1 MKTEYNSVSEDEI
14 VKTKKEKKS
23 VNYFDYSLLFVT
35 IFIAGFGLIMIYSTS
50 SYTAQMKFGNAQY
63 YFKKQLMF
71 MLLGFAAMYVAYRI
85 DYHVWHKLAFPVFIC
100 ASLLVFALI
109 PFGSEAN
116 GATRWIR
123 FGSIGVQPADVC
135 KPAVIM
141 MVSSAVC
148 SYGTKLKKFRYV
160 MLICILTGG
169 VEAALV
175 FVISNNMSSAII
187 IFLIAFVQTFI
198 AYPGYKIY
206 VALTGLAAAGVGGIY
221 AWLTNMIKGGNMTE
235 SFRLNRLLVW
245 INPENYASDKGFQ
258 TVQALYAIGSGG
270 LFGKGLGKSL
280 QKLGYTPESQN
291 DMIFSIIC
299 EEIGLFGAIFVIIVF
314 GVMLWRIAHVAQNAP
329 DLFGTLLVSGVFAHI
344 AIQVV
349 LNIAVVT
356 NFIPN
361 TGVSLPFISYGGTS
375 EIILLAEIGLVLNVS
390 SKIRL
395 ES

>member
-1 MKTEYNSVSEDEI
+1 MDRTR
-14 VKTKKEKKS
+14 KKS
-23 VNYFDYSLLFVT
+23 VKRYFDYSLLFVT

-85 DYHVWHKLAFPVFIC
+85 DYHVWHKLAFPLFIC

-206 VALTGLAAAGVGGIY
+206 VALTGLVAAGVGGIY

-280 QKLGYTPESQN
+280 QKLGYIPESQN

-299 EEIGLFGAIFVIIVF
+299 EEIGVFGDIFVIIVF

-375 EIILLAEIGLVLNVS
+375 ETILLAEIGLVLNVS
-390 SKIRL
+390 IKIRL

>member
-1 MKTEYNSVSEDEI
+1 MDRTR
-14 VKTKKEKKS
+14 KKS
-23 VNYFDYSLLFVT
+23 VKRYFDYSLLFVT

-85 DYHVWHKLAFPVFIC
+85 DYHVWHKLAFPLFIC

-148 SYGTKLKKFRYV
+148 SYGTKLNKFRYV

-206 VALTGLAAAGVGGIY
+206 VALTGLVAAGVGGIY

-280 QKLGYTPESQN
+280 QKLGYIPESQN

-375 EIILLAEIGLVLNVS
+375 ETILLAEIGLVLNVS

>member
-1 MKTEYNSVSEDEI
+1 MDRTR
-14 VKTKKEKKS
+14 KKS
-23 VNYFDYSLLFVT
+23 VKRYFDYSLLFVT
-35 IFIAGFGLIMIYSTS
+35 TFIAGFGLIMIYSTS
-50 SYTAQMKFGNAQY
+50 SYTAQMKFGIAQY

-85 DYHVWHKLAFPVFIC
+85 DYHVWHKLAFPIFIC

-280 QKLGYTPESQN
+280 QKLGYIPESQN

-375 EIILLAEIGLVLNVS
+375 ETILLAEIGLVLNVS

>member
-1 MKTEYNSVSEDEI
+1 MDRTR
-14 VKTKKEKKS
+14 KKS
-23 VNYFDYSLLFVT
+23 VKRYFDYSLLFVT

-206 VALTGLAAAGVGGIY
+206 VALTGLVAAGVGGIY
-221 AWLTNMIKGGNMTE
+221 AWLTDMIKSGNMTE

-280 QKLGYTPESQN
+280 QKLGYIPESQN

-375 EIILLAEIGLVLNVS
+375 ETILLAEIGLVLNVS

>member
-1 MKTEYNSVSEDEI
+1 MDRTR
-14 VKTKKEKKS
+14 KKS
-23 VNYFDYSLLFVT
+23 VKRYFDYSLLFVT

-85 DYHVWHKLAFPVFIC
+85 DYHVWHKLAFPLFIC

-123 FGSIGVQPADVC
+123 IGSIGVQPADVC

-206 VALTGLAAAGVGGIY
+206 VALTGLVAAGVGGIY

-280 QKLGYTPESQN
+280 QKLGYIPESQN

-375 EIILLAEIGLVLNVS
+375 ETILLAEIGLVLNVS

>member
-1 MKTEYNSVSEDEI
+1 MDRTR
-14 VKTKKEKKS
+14 KKS
-23 VNYFDYSLLFVT
+23 VKRYFDYSLLFVT

-63 YFKKQLMF
+63 YFKRQLMF

-85 DYHVWHKLAFPVFIC
+85 DYHVWHKLAFPLFIC

-206 VALTGLAAAGVGGIY
+206 VALTGLVAAGVGGIY

-280 QKLGYTPESQN
+280 QKLGYIPESQN

-375 EIILLAEIGLVLNVS
+375 ETILLAEIGLVLNVS

>member
-1 MKTEYNSVSEDEI
+1 MDRTR
-14 VKTKKEKKS
+14 KKS
-23 VNYFDYSLLFVT
+23 VKRYFDYSLLFVT

-85 DYHVWHKLAFPVFIC
+85 DYHVWHKLAFPLFIC

-206 VALTGLAAAGVGGIY
+206 VALTGLVAAGVGGIY

-258 TVQALYAIGSGG
+258 TVQALYDIGSGG

-280 QKLGYTPESQN
+280 QKLGYIPESQN

-375 EIILLAEIGLVLNVS
+375 ETILLAEIGLVLNVS

>member
-85 DYHVWHKLAFPVFIC
+85 DYHVWHKLAFPLFIC

-280 QKLGYTPESQN
+280 QKLGYIPESQN

-375 EIILLAEIGLVLNVS
+375 ETILLAEIGLVLNVS

>member
-1 MKTEYNSVSEDEI
+1 MDRTR
-14 VKTKKEKKS
+14 KKS
-23 VNYFDYSLLFVT
+23 VKRYFDYSLLFVT

-85 DYHVWHKLAFPVFIC
+85 DYHVWHKLAFPIFIC

-187 IFLIAFVQTFI
+187 IFLITFVQTFI

-280 QKLGYTPESQN
+280 QKLGYIPESQN

-375 EIILLAEIGLVLNVS
+375 ETILLAEIGLVLNVS

>member
-1 MKTEYNSVSEDEI
+1 MDRAR
-14 VKTKKEKKS
+14 KKS
-23 VNYFDYSLLFVT
+23 VKRYFDYSLLFVT

-85 DYHVWHKLAFPVFIC
+85 DYHVWHKLAFPLFIC

-206 VALTGLAAAGVGGIY
+206 VALTGLVAAGVGGIY

-280 QKLGYTPESQN
+280 QKLGYIPESQN

-375 EIILLAEIGLVLNVS
+375 ETILLAEIGLVLNVS

>member
-1 MKTEYNSVSEDEI
+1 MDRTR
-14 VKTKKEKKS
+14 KKS
-23 VNYFDYSLLFVT
+23 VKRYFDYSLLFVT

-63 YFKKQLMF
+63 NFKKQLMF

-85 DYHVWHKLAFPVFIC
+85 DYHVWHKLAFPLFIC

-169 VEAALV
+169 DEAALV

-280 QKLGYTPESQN
+280 QKLGYIPESQN

-356 NFIPN
+356 NFIQN

-375 EIILLAEIGLVLNVS
+375 ETILLAEIGLVLNVS

>member
-1 MKTEYNSVSEDEI
+1 MDRTR
-14 VKTKKEKKS
+14 KKS
-23 VNYFDYSLLFVT
+23 VKRYFDYSLLFVT

-85 DYHVWHKLAFPVFIC
+85 DYHVWHKLAFPLFIC

-206 VALTGLAAAGVGGIY
+206 VALTGLVAAGVGGIY

-270 LFGKGLGKSL
+270 LFVKGLGKSL
-280 QKLGYTPESQN
+280 QKLGYIPESQN

-375 EIILLAEIGLVLNVS
+375 ETILLAEIGLVLNVS

>member
-1 MKTEYNSVSEDEI
+1 MDRTR
-14 VKTKKEKKS
+14 KKS
-23 VNYFDYSLLFVT
+23 VKRYFDYSLLFVT

-85 DYHVWHKLAFPVFIC
+85 DYHVWHKLAFPLFIC

-123 FGSIGVQPADVC
+123 FDSIGVQPADVC

-206 VALTGLAAAGVGGIY
+206 VALTGLVAAGVGGIY

-280 QKLGYTPESQN
+280 QKLGYIPESQN

-375 EIILLAEIGLVLNVS
+375 ETILLAEIGLVLNVS

>member
-1 MKTEYNSVSEDEI
+1 MDRTR
-14 VKTKKEKKS
+14 KKS
-23 VNYFDYSLLFVT
+23 VKRYFDYSLLFVT

-85 DYHVWHKLAFPVFIC
+85 DYHVWHKLAFPLFIC

-221 AWLTNMIKGGNMTE
+221 AWLTNMIKG
-235 SFRLNRLLVW
+235 
-245 INPENYASDKGFQ
+245 
-258 TVQALYAIGSGG
+258 
-270 LFGKGLGKSL
+270 
-280 QKLGYTPESQN
+280 
-291 DMIFSIIC
+291 
-299 EEIGLFGAIFVIIVF
+299 
-314 GVMLWRIAHVAQNAP
+314 
-329 DLFGTLLVSGVFAHI
+329 
-344 AIQVV
+344 
-349 LNIAVVT
+349 
-356 NFIPN
+356 
-361 TGVSLPFISYGGTS
+361 
-375 EIILLAEIGLVLNVS
+375 
-390 SKIRL
+390 
-395 ES
+395 

>member
-1 MKTEYNSVSEDEI
+1 MKETVVDR
-14 VKTKKEKKS
+14 TRKKS
-23 VNYFDYSLLFVT
+23 VKRYFDYSLLFVT

-85 DYHVWHKLAFPVFIC
+85 DYHVWHKLAFPIFIC

-206 VALTGLAAAGVGGIY
+206 VALTGLVAAGVGGIY

-280 QKLGYTPESQN
+280 QKLGYIPESQN

-375 EIILLAEIGLVLNVS
+375 ETILLAEIGLVLNVS

>member
-1 MKTEYNSVSEDEI
+1 MDRTR
-14 VKTKKEKKS
+14 KKS
-23 VNYFDYSLLFVT
+23 VKRYFDYSLLFVT

-85 DYHVWHKLAFPVFIC
+85 DYHVWHKLAFPLFIC

-141 MVSSAVC
+141 IVSSAVC

-206 VALTGLAAAGVGGIY
+206 VALTGLVAAGVGGIY

-280 QKLGYTPESQN
+280 QKLGYIPESQN

-375 EIILLAEIGLVLNVS
+375 ETILLAEIGLVLNVS

>member
-1 MKTEYNSVSEDEI
+1 MDRTR
-14 VKTKKEKKS
+14 KKS
-23 VNYFDYSLLFVT
+23 VKRYFYYSLLFVT

-206 VALTGLAAAGVGGIY
+206 VALTGLVAAGVGGIY

-280 QKLGYTPESQN
+280 QKLGYIPESQN

-375 EIILLAEIGLVLNVS
+375 ETILLAEIGLVLNVS

>member
-1 MKTEYNSVSEDEI
+1 MDRTR
-14 VKTKKEKKS
+14 KKS
-23 VNYFDYSLLFVT
+23 VKRYFDYSLLFVT
-35 IFIAGFGLIMIYSTS
+35 IFIVGFGLIMIYSTS

-85 DYHVWHKLAFPVFIC
+85 DYHVWHKLAFPLFIC

-206 VALTGLAAAGVGGIY
+206 VALTGLVAAGVGGIY

-280 QKLGYTPESQN
+280 QKLGYIPESQN

-375 EIILLAEIGLVLNVS
+375 ETILLAEIGLVLNVS

>member
-1 MKTEYNSVSEDEI
+1 MDRTR
-14 VKTKKEKKS
+14 KKS
-23 VNYFDYSLLFVT
+23 VKRYFDYSLLFVT

-85 DYHVWHKLAFPVFIC
+85 DYHVWHKLAFPLFIC

-206 VALTGLAAAGVGGIY
+206 VALTGLVAAGVGGIY

-280 QKLGYTPESQN
+280 QKLGYIPESQN

-356 NFIPN
+356 NFILN

-375 EIILLAEIGLVLNVS
+375 ETILLAEIGLVLNVS

>member
-1 MKTEYNSVSEDEI
+1 MDRTR
-14 VKTKKEKKS
+14 KKS
-23 VNYFDYSLLFVT
+23 VKRYFDYSLLFVT

-71 MLLGFAAMYVAYRI
+71 MLLGVAAMYVAYRI
-85 DYHVWHKLAFPVFIC
+85 DYHVWHKLAFPIFIC

-280 QKLGYTPESQN
+280 QKLGYIPESQN
-291 DMIFSIIC
+291 DMVFSIIC

-375 EIILLAEIGLVLNVS
+375 ETILLAEIGLVLNVS

>member
-1 MKTEYNSVSEDEI
+1 MHQ
-14 VKTKKEKKS
+14 VKMFYRGQR
-23 VNYFDYSLLFVT
+23 VPLQLQLVVLVLNLL
-35 IFIAGFGLIMIYSTS
+35 LY
-50 SYTAQMKFGNAQY
+50 
-63 YFKKQLMF
+63 
-71 MLLGFAAMYVAYRI
+71 
-85 DYHVWHKLAFPVFIC
+85 
-100 ASLLVFALI
+100 LLVFALI

-280 QKLGYTPESQN
+280 QKLGYIPESQN

-361 TGVSLPFISYGGTS
+361 TGVSLPFISYGGNA
-375 EIILLAEIGLVLNVS
+375 LLMFMFSAGVLLNISRHAPKNTGV
-390 SKIRL
+390 
-395 ES
+395 E

>member
-1 MKTEYNSVSEDEI
+1 MDRTR
-14 VKTKKEKKS
+14 KKS
-23 VNYFDYSLLFVT
+23 VKRYFDYSLLFVT

-85 DYHVWHKLAFPVFIC
+85 DYHVWHKLAYLLFIC

-280 QKLGYTPESQN
+280 QKLGYIPESQN

-375 EIILLAEIGLVLNVS
+375 ETILLAEIGLVLNVS

>member
-1 MKTEYNSVSEDEI
+1 MDRTR
-14 VKTKKEKKS
+14 KKS
-23 VNYFDYSLLFVT
+23 VKRYFDYSLLFVT

-221 AWLTNMIKGGNMTE
+221 AWLTNMIKSGNMTE

-280 QKLGYTPESQN
+280 QKLGYIPESQN

-361 TGVSLPFISYGGTS
+361 TGVSLPFISYGGSSLITNF
-375 EIILLAEIGLVLNVS
+375 ICIGLLLNIS
-390 SKIRL
+390 SKRQKTIFVK
-395 ES
+395 

>member
-1 MKTEYNSVSEDEI
+1 MDRTR
-14 VKTKKEKKS
+14 KKS
-23 VNYFDYSLLFVT
+23 VKRYFDYSLLFVT

-63 YFKKQLMF
+63 YFKKQLKF

-85 DYHVWHKLAFPVFIC
+85 DYHVWHKLAFPLFIC

-206 VALTGLAAAGVGGIY
+206 VALTGLVAAGVGGIY

-280 QKLGYTPESQN
+280 QKLGYIPESQN

-375 EIILLAEIGLVLNVS
+375 ETILLAEIGLVLNVS

>member
-1 MKTEYNSVSEDEI
+1 MDRTR
-14 VKTKKEKKS
+14 KKS
-23 VNYFDYSLLFVT
+23 VKRYFDYSLLFVT

-123 FGSIGVQPADVC
+123 FGSFGVQPADVC

-280 QKLGYTPESQN
+280 QKLGYIPESQN

-375 EIILLAEIGLVLNVS
+375 ETILLAEIGIVLNVS

>member
-1 MKTEYNSVSEDEI
+1 VDRTR
-14 VKTKKEKKS
+14 KKS
-23 VNYFDYSLLFVT
+23 VKRYFDYSLLFVT

-85 DYHVWHKLAFPVFIC
+85 DYHVWHKLAFPLFIC

-206 VALTGLAAAGVGGIY
+206 VALTGLVAAGVGGIY

-280 QKLGYTPESQN
+280 QKLGYIPESQN

-375 EIILLAEIGLVLNVS
+375 ETILLAEIGLVLNVS

>member
-1 MKTEYNSVSEDEI
+1 MDRTR
-14 VKTKKEKKS
+14 KKS
-23 VNYFDYSLLFVT
+23 VKRYFDYSLLFVT

-85 DYHVWHKLAFPVFIC
+85 DYHVWHKLAFPLFIC

-206 VALTGLAAAGVGGIY
+206 VALTGLVAAGVGGIY

-270 LFGKGLGKSL
+270 LFGKGLGKCL
-280 QKLGYTPESQN
+280 QKLGYIPESQN

-375 EIILLAEIGLVLNVS
+375 ETILLAEIGLVLNVS

>member
-1 MKTEYNSVSEDEI
+1 VDRTR
-14 VKTKKEKKS
+14 KKS
-23 VNYFDYSLLFVT
+23 VKRYFDYSLLFVT

-85 DYHVWHKLAFPVFIC
+85 DYHVWHKLAFPLFIC

-123 FGSIGVQPADVC
+123 YGSIGVQPADVC

-206 VALTGLAAAGVGGIY
+206 VALTGLVAAGVGGIY

-280 QKLGYTPESQN
+280 QKLGYIPESQN

-375 EIILLAEIGLVLNVS
+375 ETILLAEIGLVLNVS

>member
-1 MKTEYNSVSEDEI
+1 MKETVVDR
-14 VKTKKEKKS
+14 TRKKS
-23 VNYFDYSLLFVT
+23 VKRYFDYSLLFVT

-85 DYHVWHKLAFPVFIC
+85 DYHVWHKLAFPLFIC

-206 VALTGLAAAGVGGIY
+206 VALTGLVAAGVGGIY

-280 QKLGYTPESQN
+280 QKLGYIPESQN

-375 EIILLAEIGLVLNVS
+375 ETILLAEIGLVLNVS